1 MHNETG
7 SRRLRLAAD
16 ELSREP
22 KATFRRK
29 AHTDQSEEV
38 DRMVARAAARAKE
51 GDREAVR
58 YLYLRYS
65 DNVYGYVRSIVR
77 DDFEAEDVT
86 QQVFAKLMTAI
97 GKYQERDVSFSAWIM
112 RVARNVA
119 VDHLRRRRAIPCEE
133 VRELEPGAEDDA
145 SRSRSMMLRDALASL
160 PEEQREVIVLRHLV
174 GLSPGE
180 IAGRLGRTEPSI
192 HGLHHRGRGALRT
205 ALTEMQCGPT
215 VAERAAA

>member
-1 MHNETG
+1 MT
-7 SRRLRLAAD
+7 D
-16 ELSREP
+16 
-22 KATFRRK
+22 TFR
-29 AHTDQSEEV
+29 
-38 DRMVARAAARAKE
+38 ARADLLGTQRSGFGFHNKPTLEESPAALRQVAQAVAGAKE

-58 YLYLRYS
+58 FLYLQYA

-86 QQVFAKLMTAI
+86 QQVFAKLMTVI

-133 VRELEPGAEDDA
+133 VRELEPSADEDA
-145 SRSRSMMLRDALASL
+145 SRNRSLMLRDALAAL

-215 VAERAAA
+215 VGGRAAA